1 MDNLTH
7 SLVGAVLGQAGLKQ
21 RTGLAMPALIVGA
34 NLPDIDAGCVVY
46 GIESLAMRRG
56 LTHGP
61 IAWIVLPLLLAAFL
75 WWFDRWQSR
84 RGTRPDARL
93 PVRFGWLW
101 GLATLGCLTHPALD
115 WLNSY
120 GIRLLEPFSSRW
132 FYGDALFIVDPWLWA
147 ALALSLWLS
156 FWRETAGAAH
166 WRRPALVGLAVMLV
180 YVNANLV
187 LSASARAAAP
197 QRDAIA
203 VPVPLQFWRRDLI
216 MEADGVVY
224 QGKALLGWGWPA
236 GLDAKVRLLTNRT
249 ACLHPLQLPQF
260 APDDR
265 ALAAFLFW
273 SRAPYI
279 EPVERDGQ
287 TVEVLRDARFTGA
300 AAARFTVEIAVPAEA
315 EACAFD

>member
-7 SLVGAVLGQAGLKQ
+7 SLVGAVLGQAGLKR

-46 GIESLAMRRG
+46 GLESLAMRRG

-61 IAWIVLPLLLAAFL
+61 IAWVVLPLLLAAFL
-75 WWFDRWQSR
+75 WWFDRGQAR
-84 RGTRPDARL
+84 RGTRPETRL

-120 GIRLLEPFSSRW
+120 GIRLLEPFSQHW
-132 FYGDALFIVDPWLWA
+132 FYGDALFIVDPWLWGV
-147 ALALSLWLS
+147 LALSLWLS
-156 FWRETAGAAH
+156 LRLERAGAAN
-166 WRRPALVGLAVMLV
+166 WRRPALVGLAVMLA

-187 LSASARAAAP
+187 ISASARAAAP
-197 QRDAIA
+197 QRDAI
-203 VPVPLQFWRRDLI
+203 VLPVPIEFWRRDLI
-216 MEADGVVY
+216 VDSDGVVFA
-224 QGKALLGWGWPA
+224 GKALLGWRWPA
-236 GLDAKVRLLTNRT
+236 GLDRQARLLTRRP

-279 EPVERDGQ
+279 EPVVRDGK
-287 TVEVLRDARFTGA
+287 TVEILRDARFTGGA
-300 AAARFTVEIAVPAEA
+300 GSRFRIEVPVPAEA
-315 EACAFD
+315 ETCGFD